1 MIKSTKDDTLE
12 TILVK
17 IQTPKDLN
25 LKLRVY
31 TMFRLTK
38 YRSLNEINIYI
49 QLKDPDLWEE
59 IRKHFYPTL
68 FEKIKK
74 WFS

>member
-1 MIKSTKDDTLE
+1 MIKYTKDDTLE